1 VCEHFSSCWAI
12 SIGEIG
18 YDANGNR
25 LTQTG
30 TSASSYAIAATSNRL
45 TATTGALVRTHTYD
59 TAGNTLTTG
68 ATIHTYNN
76 RGRMKTGRLSS
87 TSTNTSY
94 VYNALGQRVKKSGGT
109 PGTVIFAYDEAGHLI
124 GEYSATGTLV
134 QETIW
139 LGDIPIATLR
149 PKTGGYD
156 IFYVHTDHLNTPR
169 RVTRPSDN
177 KLRWRWDPT
186 PFGEGA
192 PNENPQALGVFKY
205 NLRFPGQYFDIETN
219 LAYNYFRDYDSAIGR
234 YVESDP
240 IGLAGGVNTYA
251 YVLGN
256 PIGLTDPTGLQA
268 SDLRTPSAAQ
278 IREMSQRSCAR
289 QAFLRNYE
297 AMRAANWKRSDKY
310 FHCKANCEA
319 ARCGPAGYDE
329 ACVVS
334 NVREATDKAFGDPP
348 SASAADQAANQ
359 YGRDVAAKSASI
371 TCQVG
376 CSRYRPPGLPAQY

>member
-1 VCEHFSSCWAI
+1 MLTPTHQVI
-12 SIGEIG
+12 QR
-18 YDANGNR
+18 ANDR
-25 LTQTG
+25 R
-30 TSASSYAIAATSNRL
+30 SNRRHRFGRPC
-45 TATTGALVRTHTYD
+45 TRT
-59 TAGNTLTTG
+59 
-68 ATIHTYNN
+68 
-76 RGRMKTGRLSS
+76 K
-87 TSTNTSY
+87 
-94 VYNALGQRVKKSGGT
+94 
-109 PGTVIFAYDEAGHLI
+109 FAYDEAGHLI

-139 LGDIPIATLR
+139 LGDIPVATLR